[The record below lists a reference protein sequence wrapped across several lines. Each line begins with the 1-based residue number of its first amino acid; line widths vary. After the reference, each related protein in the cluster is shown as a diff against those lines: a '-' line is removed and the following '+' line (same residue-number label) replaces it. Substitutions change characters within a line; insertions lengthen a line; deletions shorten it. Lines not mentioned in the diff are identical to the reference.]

1 MLRGAPPQ
9 GYFVTRKKTPRTG
22 NGSDTGADTR
32 AAKPRTRT
40 SARRG
45 QSAPATAAAKGG
57 RDPYAEREAQRYER
71 PIPSRE
77 AILAL
82 LDQRGEMLSEARIAE
97 ALELHD
103 EYDISALRKRL
114 GAMVRDGQL
123 LQGRRGDY
131 APVRKLD
138 LIPGVVL
145 ANAEGYGFLRPD
157 EGGDDLYLSP
167 QQMRMVMHGDRVL
180 ASVVG
185 IDRRGRR
192 QGAIA
197 EVLQRRSSRL
207 VGRVVVENGVTLVS
221 PDDRRLHLDVMIP
234 PGQEEGARAGQ
245 IVVAEITD
253 PPTQHRGP
261 LGRIVSVLGER
272 LQPSLLV
279 EMAIASHDLPHEW
292 PPEVLRDAAEVEPEV
307 TAAERQGRTDLRK
320 LPLVTI
326 DGADA
331 RDFDDAVYAEPRRGG
346 GWRLIV
352 AIADVSHYVKVGNA
366 LDREAYERSTSTY
379 FPGFVVPMLPET
391 LSNGI
396 CSLNPKVERLCM
408 VCDMQIDDDGEVI
421 KSKFYDAVMRSHAR
435 LTYDIVWQAVGL
447 LDPEARDQVADVLPQ
462 LEHLHTLY
470 KAMAAQRKRRGAI
483 DFETPEVK
491 FRLDQRGE
499 VEAMG
504 ATERN
509 DAHKLIEECMIAAN
523 VQAATFLSKKK
534 IPALFR
540 AHEPPPAEKYEDLQ
554 QFLREFKLRMPP
566 VEEVTPGDFA
576 DILRMVHDR
585 PERELIQSV
594 LLRSQSLAAYQ
605 PENRG
610 HFGLSLDAYAHFTS
624 PIRRYPDLLVHRA
637 IRYALTGGK
646 PSDYTYTP
654 AEMAA
659 MAVHCSQR
667 ERRAEE
673 AERDVDERFKTA
685 WMSKH
690 VGSEFDGVI
699 TGVTSFGL
707 FVELEES
714 RVSGLVHISQ
724 LANDYYHFDPIRKLL
739 KGERSGEQFRLG
751 DHVRVQVLRA
761 SLEDRKIDF
770 RLVPR
775 PEQAKP
781 PMGSR
786 KAYDYSAGGER
797 YSLPKPAA
805 KPAGKAPGFF
815 GRAAEAVGRAFG
827 RGAGSRK
834 ETSPPAPV
842 TGDNQTPRTKAAKQ
856 ASEAI
861 GRPAIPTGSTD
872 RPKTR
877 GKATKL
883 ASEAIGRPALPPEAR
898 GQASEGKAGS
908 RRGGGNKGAGNQ
920 AASNQKGRGNE
931 AAGGHAGSGKA
942 TAGMRDGAP
951 AATAKRTGRQRKPK
965 GKA

>member
-1 MLRGAPPQ
+1 M
-9 GYFVTRKKTPRTG
+9 TRKKTPRTG
-22 NGSDTGADTR
+22 KGGDIDTQTR
-32 AAKPRTRT
+32 APKPR
-40 SARRG
+40 ARR
-45 QSAPATAAAKGG
+45 AAAAAPTPPKGG
-57 RDPYAEREAQRYER
+57 RDPFAEREAQRYER

-77 AILAL
+77 AILSL
-82 LDQRGEMLSEARIAE
+82 LDERGEMLSEARIAE

-103 EYDISALRKRL
+103 EYDISALHKRL

-123 LQGRRGDY
+123 LQGRRGDF

-145 ANAEGYGFLRPD
+145 ANADGYGFLRPD

-167 QQMRMVMHGDRVL
+167 QQMRMVLHGDRVL

-197 EVLQRRSSRL
+197 EVLQRRSPRL

-221 PDDRRLHLDVMIP
+221 PDDRRLHQDVMVP
-234 PGQEEGARAGQ
+234 PGQEQDARAGQ

-253 PPTQHRGP
+253 PPTPHRGP

-292 PPEVLRDAAEVEPEV
+292 PPAVLRDAAQVEPQV
-307 TAAERQGRTDLRK
+307 TAAERAGRTDLRK

-352 AIADVSHYVKVGNA
+352 AIADVSHYVKVGSP

-396 CSLNPKVERLCM
+396 CSLNPKVDRLCM
-408 VCDMQIDDDGEVI
+408 VCEMQVDADGEVV

-499 VEAMG
+499 VESMG

-576 DILRMVHDR
+576 DILALVHDR

-594 LLRSQSLAAYQ
+594 LLRAQSLAAYQ

-610 HFGLSLDAYAHFTS
+610 HFGLSLEAYAHFTS

-637 IRYALTGGK
+637 IRFALTGGK
-646 PSDYTYTP
+646 PKDYFYTP

-685 WMSKH
+685 WLSKH

-724 LANDYYHFDPIRKLL
+724 LANDYYHFDPVRKLL
-739 KGERSGEQFRLG
+739 KGERTGEQFRLG

-761 SLEDRKIDF
+761 SLEERKIDF
-770 RLVPR
+770 RLAPR
-775 PEQAKP
+775 REKAAPSPAP
-781 PMGSR
+781 R
-786 KAYDYSAGGER
+786 KAYDYSASGER
-797 YSLPKPAA
+797 YSLPRPASAPAA
-805 KPAGKAPGFF
+805 KPPGML
-815 GRAAEAVGRAFG
+815 GRAARAVGRAFG
-827 RGAGSRK
+827 RGA
-834 ETSPPAPV
+834 PAPAAPAV
-842 TGDNQTPRTKAAKQ
+842 AMSDNRAPRGKAKVV
-856 ASEAI
+856 SEAA
-861 GRPAIPTGSTD
+861 GRPAAPSGSG
-872 RPKTR
+872 RPEVR

-883 ASEAIGRPALPPEAR
+883 ASEAIGRSAIPPESKPQARANQAKGNQAR
-898 GQASEGKAGS
+898 GSQAGNRAKASRGRNNPTAPGKAG
-908 RRGGGNKGAGNQ
+908 GGKRKALE
-920 AASNQKGRGNE
+920 AAS
-931 AAGGHAGSGKA
+931 AAA
-942 TAGMRDGAP
+942 RRP
-951 AATAKRTGRQRKPK
+951 GRQRKPK